1 MVKKILD
8 LDTKD
13 IFYYIFSSYL
23 LFGMHISIK
32 HVGGYG
38 LYLPFNIIGWMFI
51 SLLIGLGL
59 YQISKV
65 AKLFYSNLYI
75 YCLIGSALML
85 IPFFYSNN
93 VHADLAVMRILGLG
107 GGLLLYLSL
116 QQFEFTKEEKNRF
129 LYVILGSVIIQ
140 ILLRSFFLFNTE
152 FGAMAQKNVFAT
164 FLATG
169 TVIALFLLLIDKDGT
184 NNILKQILIFY
195 IPLLACI
202 HIYYMQSRTG
212 YLSIILG
219 VITIIFFVGR
229 INKNLLIWLGLLFMG
244 LIVGSLTKGDT
255 IARKVKQY
263 SGNTRMT
270 TYQLTY
276 EMIKENPIFG
286 VGYGNFL
293 SAFRLHY
300 AKRKK
305 EDPSIET
312 IGNNNMDHP
321 HNEILFWTVEGG
333 IIPLIG
339 LLVIAGGL
347 LMIVWRTKQKSS
359 WSMLGLVFPIL
370 IHTQLELPFYISLIH
385 WVLFIFIIYMID
397 SDLSKQ
403 FEINV
408 EFLSIFRVVSLAIP
422 IIILIYMATTL
433 QTASVITQFER
444 TGYKEPSLLVS
455 IGNPHAWQKKY
466 ETLIMKLNLNIA
478 KQTKNIKK
486 LNHYIDWANRYI
498 EHSPYLFIYYDL
510 ATAYE
515 AIGNG
520 EKAWEIYRYAQYL
533 YPGAKWRDEN

>member
-65 AKLFYSNLYI
+65 AKLFYTNLYI

-93 VHADLAVMRILGLG
+93 IHADLAVMRILGLG

-140 ILLRSFFLFNTE
+140 ILLRSFFIFNTE

-184 NNILKQILIFY
+184 DNILKKILVFC

-229 INKNLLIWLGLLFMG
+229 KNKNLLIWLGLLFMG
-244 LIVGSLTKGDT
+244 LIAGSLTKSDT
-255 IARKVKQY
+255 IARKSKQY
-263 SGNTRMT
+263 SGSTRMT

-305 EDPSIET
+305 EDPSMET

-339 LLVIAGGL
+339 LLIMAGGFL
-347 LMIVWRTKQKSS
+347 IVIWRTEQKSS
-359 WSMLGLVFPIL
+359 WSMLGLTFPIL

-397 SDLSKQ
+397 SDISKQ
-403 FEINV
+403 FEINI

-422 IIILIYMATTL
+422 IIISIYMATTL

-478 KQTKNIKK
+478 KQTKNIEK

-533 YPGAKWRDEN
+533 YPGAKWRDKN

>member
-107 GGLLLYLSL
+107 GGLLLYLSF

-339 LLVIAGGL
+339 LLIIAGGL

-422 IIILIYMATTL
+422 IIISIYMATTL

-486 LNHYIDWANRYI
+486 LNHYIDWENRYI

-533 YPGAKWRDEN
+533 YPGAKWQDEN